1 MNEVLDDIHDDND
14 VEEEERPMATN
25 ATSISGL
32 GNNSRDHR
40 PLQPPQPQFEA
51 SYHKASAVITTEQ
64 DEFSEN
70 AVALDALNPAVD
82 KDYDDQGDIY
92 DEHSEED
99 EAIVPASED
108 KNSGEVVA
116 VTEANSL
123 NEAVVELAT
132 TPTTLVPGKVGSLDQ
147 A

>member
-14 VEEEERPMATN
+14 VEEARPMATN

-32 GNNSRDHR
+32 GNNSRDH
-40 PLQPPQPQFEA
+40 PLPPPQPQFEA
-51 SYHKASAVITTEQ
+51 SLHKASAVITEQ

-70 AVALDALNPAVD
+70 AVALDALNPSAID
-82 KDYDDQGDIY
+82 KDYDDLGDVY

-99 EAIVPASED
+99 EAIVAASED